1 MSFFERLFSRQQN
14 YPVEYIDGDQ
24 DVPGKLY
31 WQGESPVFW
40 LPPEMLTWHGTQ
52 RFVANHPLVQ
62 AITQGEHALQ
72 RYYTEF
78 CPANLAQMHGV
89 IETGLQGENLPPWCL
104 PWCAWAEQRPPSA
117 EAGLDAVHGVSYYG
131 PCSPQKV
138 AVEYQRMSYVTDSIV
153 AKGYQP
159 ARNGHIE
166 GYFMRSG
173 ARFRFFVQGGKHRA
187 AALVALGFE
196 RIPVRI
202 RQTWPRVIAAGSEKD
217 WPMVRDG
224 QLAPEL
230 AERVLAR
237 YFQDDRDGP
246 NDRVA

>member
-1 MSFFERLFSRQQN
+1 MSVLERLFNKQQN

-24 DVPGKLY
+24 DVPAKLY
-31 WQGESPVFW
+31 WQGQSPVFW

-62 AITQGEHALQ
+62 AITQGVDALE
-72 RYYTEF
+72 RYYAGF
-78 CPANLAQMHGV
+78 RPANLAQMHGV
-89 IETGLQGENLPPWCL
+89 VESGLQGEQLPPWCL

-117 EAGLDAVHGVSYYG
+117 EAGLDARHGVSYYG

-138 AVEYQRMSYVTDSIV
+138 TVEYRRMRMVADSIL
-153 AKGYQP
+153 AKSYMP

-173 ARFRFFVQGGKHRA
+173 TQFRFFVQGGKHRA

-202 RQTWPRVIAAGSEKD
+202 RQTWPRVISAGSEKD

-224 QLAPEL
+224 QVAHEL
-230 AERVLAR
+230 AERILTR
-237 YFQDDRDGP
+237 YFQD
-246 NDRVA
+246 A